1 MKKVSIILRDK
12 YDNDIPDTFEGLCS
26 LPGTVPISILTGL
39 FSNKIPSYLGVG
51 PKMANLTLQ
60 IAFNKV
66 EGIGVDTHV
75 HRISNR
81 LKWVNTTT
89 PEATEYKLREILPK

>member
-1 MKKVSIILRDK
+1 MYLLVNLLL
-12 YDNDIPDTFEGLCS
+12 F
-26 LPGTVPISILTGL
+26 LT
-39 FSNKIPSYLGVG
+39 GVG

-60 IAFNKV
+60 IAFQRI

-81 LKWVNTTT
+81 LKWVDTKT
-89 PEATEYKLREILPK
+89 PEETEYKLREVLPKYGCLTSAVIAH

>member
-1 MKKVSIILRDK
+1 
-12 YDNDIPDTFEGLCS
+12 
-26 LPGTVPISILTGL
+26 
-39 FSNKIPSYLGVG
+39 
-51 PKMANLTLQ
+51 MANLTLQ